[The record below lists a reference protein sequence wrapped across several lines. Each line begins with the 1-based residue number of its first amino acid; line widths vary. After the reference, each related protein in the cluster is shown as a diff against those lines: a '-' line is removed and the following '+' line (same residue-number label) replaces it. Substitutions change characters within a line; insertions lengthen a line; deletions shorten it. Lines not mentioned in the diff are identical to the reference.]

1 MQPDLQGINGWR
13 YFKQISPGLQEL
25 VEALTFQRFLM
36 AGLLP
41 APNGDSFIF
50 PVLGPD
56 TKQPDPKDPTKRAT
70 VSENDYILGL
80 CDLTGEMMR
89 FAITSMATNRKLLP
103 TYDVGS
109 PETAEQ
115 RSNRNILTDL
125 RALGS
130 QLELL
135 SINAANGAHT
145 PLMNELQK
153 KLEVTKASIG
163 KVEGAAYGLAIRGR
177 ERPKGWMPDST
188 AIGGAGHDRAEV
200 ESY

>member
-13 YFKQISPGLQEL
+13 YNKQISPGLQEF

-36 AGLLP
+36 TGLLP
-41 APNGDSFIF
+41 APNGDSFVF
-50 PVLGPD
+50 PMLGPD
-56 TKQPDPKDPTKRAT
+56 AKRPDPKDPTKRAM

-109 PETAEQ
+109 PGTAEQ
-115 RSNRNILTDL
+115 QSNRNILTDL
-125 RALGS
+125 RSLGS

-135 SINAANGAHT
+135 SINAASGAHT
-145 PLMNELQK
+145 PLMHELQK
-153 KLEVTKASIG
+153 KLEVTKASIE

-177 ERPKGWMPDST
+177 ERPKDWMPDT
-188 AIGGAGHDRAEV
+188 NAIGGGGHERTEV